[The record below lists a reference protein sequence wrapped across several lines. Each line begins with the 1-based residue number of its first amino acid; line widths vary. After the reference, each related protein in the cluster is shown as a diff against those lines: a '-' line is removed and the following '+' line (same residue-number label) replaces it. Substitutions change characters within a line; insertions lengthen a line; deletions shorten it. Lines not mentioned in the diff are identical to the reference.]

1 MEAIYVAHIK
11 LRKLYEHINFT
22 WIYFLAHFLSS
33 ISTKIVRKSLF
44 APSNIYD
51 NAGSYY
57 SCEIKRQRR
66 QVLSWSTKTPCKTT
80 RLQQSNGSSFNHIF
94 TRLWYFYISAIVF
107 HVTKP
112 SGNRV
117 RLISKRNRSLFSSL
131 DFFLFRCQCLIVNVI
146 KRVGDSFPKLINSKV
161 I

>member
-1 MEAIYVAHIK
+1 MQIDWSKIDFLV
-11 LRKLYEHINFT
+11 
-22 WIYFLAHFLSS
+22 YFLARFMY
-33 ISTKIVRKSLF
+33 TKNALKSQNSLI

-94 TRLWYFYISAIVF
+94 TRVGYFYISAIVF

-117 RLISKRNRSLFSSL
+117 RLISKRNRSLWLFIFPFFFSSL
-131 DFFLFRCQCLIVNVI
+131 EFFLFRCHV
-146 KRVGDSFPKLINSKV
+146 
-161 I
+161 